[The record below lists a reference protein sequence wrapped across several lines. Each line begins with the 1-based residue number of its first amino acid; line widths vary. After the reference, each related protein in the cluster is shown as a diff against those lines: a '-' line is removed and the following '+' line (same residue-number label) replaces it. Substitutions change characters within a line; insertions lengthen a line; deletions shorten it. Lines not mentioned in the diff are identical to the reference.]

1 MKNSLIYSLLIVTTV
16 LFTSCKDKISLV
28 GKGVESAVVIGV
40 LDQADT
46 IHYIKITRTFI
57 GDGQTSAVDIAKI
70 SDSSY
75 FNKVEVT
82 IKEIL
87 SNGSVG
93 RTFVLDERIV
103 HNKNTNGAFYA
114 PDQKVYAFDTPANQ
128 PLLED
133 ARYQMT
139 AKIDDG
145 RIVITGETKLV
156 SGITIANVGSTNYSI
171 KLTKSGSALGMYE
184 NQSINVSNVGSAYKI
199 NAKVRFDYREF
210 TTGLLDSTDH
220 SISFDLGQYDV
231 QPGLNSSQI
240 FTFSGETFFKTLKS
254 KIPVSSSIE
263 KRINTGFE
271 FSFTGASSEFSNY
284 IEVNKPSSS
293 LAQTKPTYT
302 NLKITEGHNVIGIFA
317 SRQTIRIYK
326 PATALSSVVQTL
338 DKKSRREL
346 CVGPLTGNLSFC
358 SRHSADFSPVIE
370 SWHCND

>member
-1 MKNSLIYSLLIVTTV
+1 MKNSLILALLAVVSIV
-16 LFTSCKDKISLV
+16 FTSCKDKINLV
-28 GKGVESAVVIGV
+28 GQGVESAVVIGV

-46 IHYIKITRTFI
+46 THYIKITRTFI

-75 FNKVEVT
+75 FDKVEVT

-87 SNGSVG
+87 SNGSLG
-93 RTFVLDERIV
+93 RTFTLDERIL
-103 HNKNTNGAFYA
+103 HNKTTDGAFYA

-156 SGITIANVGSTNYSI
+156 SGITVSNVGNTNYAI
-171 KLTKSGSALGMYE
+171 KLTQSGSSLGQYA
-184 NQSINVSNVGSAYKI
+184 NQSIQVSNVGSSYKL
-199 NAKVRFDYREF
+199 NARVRFDYREF

-220 SISFDLGQYDV
+220 SIWFELGEYDV
-231 QPGLNSSQI
+231 QPGASSSQT
-240 FTFSGETFFKTLKS
+240 FTFSGETFYKTLAE
-254 KIPVSSSIE
+254 KIPVSASIE

-271 FSFTGASSEFSNY
+271 FFFTGASSELSNY

-293 LAQTKPTYT
+293 LAQTKPTFT
-302 NLKITEGHNVIGIFA
+302 NLKITEGHNVIGILA
-317 SRQTIRIYK
+317 ARQTVRYYK
-326 PATALSSVVQTL
+326 PATAASSIVQTL

-346 CVGPLTGNLSFC
+346 CIGPKTGNLSFC
-358 SRHSADFSPVIE
+358 SRHTADQAPIQE
-370 SWHCND
+370 TWYCN